1 MDATTHLGLLVVF
14 ATFVSIAF
22 AVLMRDEPR
31 EQLKFGCEAVRH
43 LHRVRGSSRLVVV
56 PVTAVTR
63 GRMLPLWAPVIAYM
77 ALIFFISAQPSPPLP
92 SAITD
97 KQGHSLGY
105 MGLAIIT
112 GRALAGGARRT
123 APSLGA
129 SAGAWLVASAYAATD
144 EWHQS
149 FVPGRS
155 ADLHDWYA
163 DAIGRCS
170 ARAPAGWWGII
181 RSRADV

>member
-1 MDATTHLGLLVVF
+1 
-14 ATFVSIAF
+14 
-22 AVLMRDEPR
+22 
-31 EQLKFGCEAVRH
+31 
-43 LHRVRGSSRLVVV
+43 
-56 PVTAVTR
+56 
-63 GRMLPLWAPVIAYM
+63 MLALWAPVIAYM
-77 ALIFFISAQPSPPLP
+77 ALIFFISAQPQPPLP
-92 SAITD
+92 SQITD

-112 GRALAGGARRT
+112 GRALAGGLANG
-123 APSLGA
+123 ASLGA
-129 SAGAWLVASAYAATD
+129 SAGAWLIASAYAATD

-163 DAIGRCS
+163 DAIGS
-170 ARAPAGWWGII
+170 LLGAGACWVWGII